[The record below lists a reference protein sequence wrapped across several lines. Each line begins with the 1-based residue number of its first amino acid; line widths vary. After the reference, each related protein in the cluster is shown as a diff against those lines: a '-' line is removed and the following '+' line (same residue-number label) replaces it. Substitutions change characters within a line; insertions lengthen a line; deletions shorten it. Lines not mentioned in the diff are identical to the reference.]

1 MILNDQKIQ
10 NLNTITHDGKVL
22 FFGTD
27 SSGRGTCITLG
38 AGRAAFESAARGDVY
53 RTTYWFQIGGLK
65 MADIDRLS
73 ERLVD
78 LAERFADVT
87 DAAQGRGNR
96 QGGIRARWFVVP
108 AAAAG
113 VYMLGASGSLRRQA
127 GNVAKQAKDRASD
140 LPTRSTGKTRSRSRR
155 TTQTSSAR

>member
-1 MILNDQKIQ
+1 
-10 NLNTITHDGKVL
+10 
-22 FFGTD
+22 
-27 SSGRGTCITLG
+27 
-38 AGRAAFESAARGDVY
+38 
-53 RTTYWFQIGGLK
+53 
-65 MADIDRLS
+65 MADMDRFS

-113 VYMLGASGSLRRQA
+113 IYMVGASGSLRRQA
-127 GNVAKQAKDRASD
+127 GNVAKQAKDRAAD
-140 LPTRSTGKTRSRSRR
+140 LPDDLMSRVHRATRKTTTSGARSNGRSTTRSTTRARNRRR
-155 TTQTSSAR
+155 TTQASSAR

>member
-1 MILNDQKIQ
+1 MGVLNG
-10 NLNTITHDGKVL
+10 LRRERH
-22 FFGTD
+22 
-27 SSGRGTCITLG
+27 GRGLKLRT
-38 AGRAAFESAARGDVY
+38 GR
-53 RTTYWFQIGGLK
+53 GLL
-65 MADIDRLS
+65 MADMDRFS

-113 VYMLGASGSLRRQA
+113 IYMLGASGSVRRQA
-127 GNVAKQAKDRASD
+127 GNVAKQAKDRAAD
-140 LPTRSTGKTRSRSRR
+140 LPDDLMSRVHRATRKTTTSGARSNGRSTKRSTTRARSRR
-155 TTQTSSAR
+155 RTAQTSSAR

>member
-1 MILNDQKIQ
+1 
-10 NLNTITHDGKVL
+10 
-22 FFGTD
+22 
-27 SSGRGTCITLG
+27 
-38 AGRAAFESAARGDVY
+38 
-53 RTTYWFQIGGLK
+53 
-65 MADIDRLS
+65 MADIDRFS

-96 QGGIRARWFVVP
+96 QGGIRPRWFLLP

-113 VYMLGASGSLRRQA
+113 VYLLGASGSLRRQA
-127 GNVAKQAKDRASD
+127 GNVAKQAKDRAAD
-140 LPTRSTGKTRSRSRR
+140 LPDDLMSRVHKATRKTTTSGARSNGRSTTRSTGRTRRRRRR

>member
-1 MILNDQKIQ
+1 
-10 NLNTITHDGKVL
+10 
-22 FFGTD
+22 
-27 SSGRGTCITLG
+27 
-38 AGRAAFESAARGDVY
+38 
-53 RTTYWFQIGGLK
+53 
-65 MADIDRLS
+65 MADMDTFS

-113 VYMLGASGSLRRQA
+113 IYMLGASGSVRRQA
-127 GNVAKQAKDRASD
+127 GNVAKQAKDRAAD
-140 LPTRSTGKTRSRSRR
+140 LPDDLMSRVHRATRKTTTSGARSNGRSTTKSTTRARSRR
-155 TTQTSSAR
+155 RTAQTSSAR

>member
-1 MILNDQKIQ
+1 
-10 NLNTITHDGKVL
+10 
-22 FFGTD
+22 
-27 SSGRGTCITLG
+27 
-38 AGRAAFESAARGDVY
+38 
-53 RTTYWFQIGGLK
+53 
-65 MADIDRLS
+65 MAEMDRFS

-113 VYMLGASGSLRRQA
+113 IYMLGASGSVRRQA
-127 GNVAKQAKDRASD
+127 GNVAKQAKDRAAD
-140 LPTRSTGKTRSRSRR
+140 LPDDLMSRVHRATRKTTTSGARSSGRSTTRSTTRARSRR
-155 TTQTSSAR
+155 RTAQTSSAR

>member
-1 MILNDQKIQ
+1 
-10 NLNTITHDGKVL
+10 
-22 FFGTD
+22 
-27 SSGRGTCITLG
+27 
-38 AGRAAFESAARGDVY
+38 
-53 RTTYWFQIGGLK
+53 
-65 MADIDRLS
+65 MADIDRFS

-96 QGGIRARWFVVP
+96 QGGMRPRWFLLP

-113 VYMLGASGSLRRQA
+113 MFLLGASGSLRRQA
-127 GNVAKQAKDRASD
+127 GNVAKQARDRVGD
-140 LPTRSTGKTRSRSRR
+140 LPEDLMSRVHQATRKPTTARSNGRSTSRSTRRTRSRRRR

>member
-1 MILNDQKIQ
+1 VGVLNG
-10 NLNTITHDGKVL
+10 LRRERH
-22 FFGTD
+22 
-27 SSGRGTCITLG
+27 GRGLKLRT
-38 AGRAAFESAARGDVY
+38 GR
-53 RTTYWFQIGGLK
+53 GLL
-65 MADIDRLS
+65 MADMDRFS

-113 VYMLGASGSLRRQA
+113 IYMLGASGSVRRQA
-127 GNVAKQAKDRASD
+127 GNVAKQAKDRAAD
-140 LPTRSTGKTRSRSRR
+140 LPDDLMSRVHRATRKTPTSGARSNGRSTTKSTTRARSRR
-155 TTQTSSAR
+155 RTAQTSSAR

>member
-1 MILNDQKIQ
+1 
-10 NLNTITHDGKVL
+10 
-22 FFGTD
+22 
-27 SSGRGTCITLG
+27 
-38 AGRAAFESAARGDVY
+38 
-53 RTTYWFQIGGLK
+53 
-65 MADIDRLS
+65 MADMDRFS

-113 VYMLGASGSLRRQA
+113 IYMLGASGSVRRQA
-127 GNVAKQAKDRASD
+127 GNVAKQAKDRAAD
-140 LPTRSTGKTRSRSRR
+140 LPDDLMSRVHRATRKTTTRGTRSNGRSTTRSTTRARSRR
-155 TTQTSSAR
+155 RTAQTSSAR

>member
-1 MILNDQKIQ
+1 
-10 NLNTITHDGKVL
+10 
-22 FFGTD
+22 
-27 SSGRGTCITLG
+27 
-38 AGRAAFESAARGDVY
+38 
-53 RTTYWFQIGGLK
+53 
-65 MADIDRLS
+65 MADMDRFS

-78 LAERFADVT
+78 LAERLADVT

-113 VYMLGASGSLRRQA
+113 IYMLGASGSLRRQA
-127 GNVAKQAKDRASD
+127 GNVAKQAKDRAAD
-140 LPTRSTGKTRSRSRR
+140 LPDDLMGRVHHATRKTTTSGTRSNGRSTTKSTTRARSRRR

>member
-1 MILNDQKIQ
+1 
-10 NLNTITHDGKVL
+10 
-22 FFGTD
+22 
-27 SSGRGTCITLG
+27 
-38 AGRAAFESAARGDVY
+38 
-53 RTTYWFQIGGLK
+53 

-140 LPTRSTGKTRSRSRR
+140 LPDDLMSRVHRATRKTPTSRAGSNGRSTTRSTGRTRSRSRR
-155 TTQTSSAR
+155 TAQTSSAR

>member
-1 MILNDQKIQ
+1 
-10 NLNTITHDGKVL
+10 
-22 FFGTD
+22 
-27 SSGRGTCITLG
+27 
-38 AGRAAFESAARGDVY
+38 
-53 RTTYWFQIGGLK
+53 
-65 MADIDRLS
+65 MAEMDRFS

-113 VYMLGASGSLRRQA
+113 IYMVGASGSLRRQA
-127 GNVAKQAKDRASD
+127 GNVAKQAKDRAAD
-140 LPTRSTGKTRSRSRR
+140 LPDDLMSRVHRATRKTTTSGARSNGRSTTRSTTRARNRRR

>member
-1 MILNDQKIQ
+1 
-10 NLNTITHDGKVL
+10 
-22 FFGTD
+22 
-27 SSGRGTCITLG
+27 
-38 AGRAAFESAARGDVY
+38 
-53 RTTYWFQIGGLK
+53 
-65 MADIDRLS
+65 MADIDTFS

-113 VYMLGASGSLRRQA
+113 IYMLGASGSLRRQA
-127 GNVAKQAKDRASD
+127 GNVAKQAKDRAAD
-140 LPTRSTGKTRSRSRR
+140 LPDDLMSRVHRATRKTTTSGARSNGRSTTRSTERSRTQRR
-155 TTQTSSAR
+155 KTQTSSAR

>member
-1 MILNDQKIQ
+1 
-10 NLNTITHDGKVL
+10 
-22 FFGTD
+22 
-27 SSGRGTCITLG
+27 
-38 AGRAAFESAARGDVY
+38 
-53 RTTYWFQIGGLK
+53 
-65 MADIDRLS
+65 MADMDRFS

-113 VYMLGASGSLRRQA
+113 IYMVGANGSLRRQA
-127 GNVAKQAKDRASD
+127 GNVAKQAKDRAAD
-140 LPTRSTGKTRSRSRR
+140 LPDDLMSRVHRATRKTTTSGARSNGRSTTKSTTRARSRR
-155 TTQTSSAR
+155 RTAQTSSAR

>member
-1 MILNDQKIQ
+1 
-10 NLNTITHDGKVL
+10 
-22 FFGTD
+22 
-27 SSGRGTCITLG
+27 
-38 AGRAAFESAARGDVY
+38 
-53 RTTYWFQIGGLK
+53 
-65 MADIDRLS
+65 MADMDRFS

-113 VYMLGASGSLRRQA
+113 IYMVGASGSLRRQA
-127 GNVAKQAKDRASD
+127 GNVAKQAKDRAAD
-140 LPTRSTGKTRSRSRR
+140 LPDDLMSRVHRATRKTTTSGARSNGRSTSRSTTRARNRRR

>member
-1 MILNDQKIQ
+1 
-10 NLNTITHDGKVL
+10 
-22 FFGTD
+22 
-27 SSGRGTCITLG
+27 
-38 AGRAAFESAARGDVY
+38 
-53 RTTYWFQIGGLK
+53 
-65 MADIDRLS
+65 MADMDRFS

-113 VYMLGASGSLRRQA
+113 IYMVGASGSLRRQA
-127 GNVAKQAKDRASD
+127 GNVAKQAKDRAAD
-140 LPTRSTGKTRSRSRR
+140 LPDDLMSRVHRATRKTTTSGARSNGRSTARSTTRARNRRR

>member
-1 MILNDQKIQ
+1 
-10 NLNTITHDGKVL
+10 
-22 FFGTD
+22 
-27 SSGRGTCITLG
+27 
-38 AGRAAFESAARGDVY
+38 
-53 RTTYWFQIGGLK
+53 
-65 MADIDRLS
+65 MADIDRFS

-96 QGGIRARWFVVP
+96 QGGLRARWFVLP

-127 GNVAKQAKDRASD
+127 GNVAKQAKDRAAD
-140 LPTRSTGKTRSRSRR
+140 LPDDLMSRVHRATRKSTTSKAGSNGRSTTRSTGRTRSRRR
-155 TTQTSSAR
+155 RQAQTTSAR

>member
-1 MILNDQKIQ
+1 
-10 NLNTITHDGKVL
+10 
-22 FFGTD
+22 
-27 SSGRGTCITLG
+27 
-38 AGRAAFESAARGDVY
+38 
-53 RTTYWFQIGGLK
+53 
-65 MADIDRLS
+65 MADIDRFS

-96 QGGIRARWFVVP
+96 QGGLRARWFVLP

-127 GNVAKQAKDRASD
+127 GNVAKQAKDRAAD
-140 LPTRSTGKTRSRSRR
+140 LPDDLMSRVHRATRKSTTSKAGSNGRSTTRSTGRTRSRRRR
-155 TTQTSSAR
+155 TAQTSSAR

>member
-1 MILNDQKIQ
+1 
-10 NLNTITHDGKVL
+10 
-22 FFGTD
+22 
-27 SSGRGTCITLG
+27 
-38 AGRAAFESAARGDVY
+38 
-53 RTTYWFQIGGLK
+53 
-65 MADIDRLS
+65 MADIDTFS

-113 VYMLGASGSLRRQA
+113 IYMVGASGSLRRQA
-127 GNVAKQAKDRASD
+127 GNVAKQAKDRAAD
-140 LPTRSTGKTRSRSRR
+140 LPDDLMSRVHRATRKTTTSGARSNGRSTARSTTRARNRRR

>member
-1 MILNDQKIQ
+1 
-10 NLNTITHDGKVL
+10 
-22 FFGTD
+22 
-27 SSGRGTCITLG
+27 
-38 AGRAAFESAARGDVY
+38 
-53 RTTYWFQIGGLK
+53 

-96 QGGIRARWFVVP
+96 QGGIRARWLVVP

-140 LPTRSTGKTRSRSRR
+140 LPDDLMSRVHRATRKTPTSRAGSNGRSTTRSTSRTRSRSRR
-155 TTQTSSAR
+155 TTQSSSAR

>member
-1 MILNDQKIQ
+1 
-10 NLNTITHDGKVL
+10 
-22 FFGTD
+22 
-27 SSGRGTCITLG
+27 
-38 AGRAAFESAARGDVY
+38 
-53 RTTYWFQIGGLK
+53 
-65 MADIDRLS
+65 MADIDTFS

-113 VYMLGASGSLRRQA
+113 IYMLGASGSLRRQA
-127 GNVAKQAKDRASD
+127 GNVAKQAKDRAAD
-140 LPTRSTGKTRSRSRR
+140 LPDDLMSRVHRATRKTTTGGARSNGRSTTRSTGRSRTQRR
-155 TTQTSSAR
+155 KTQTSSAR

>member
-1 MILNDQKIQ
+1 
-10 NLNTITHDGKVL
+10 
-22 FFGTD
+22 
-27 SSGRGTCITLG
+27 
-38 AGRAAFESAARGDVY
+38 
-53 RTTYWFQIGGLK
+53 

-96 QGGIRARWFVVP
+96 QGIRARWFVVP

-140 LPTRSTGKTRSRSRR
+140 LPDDLMSRVHRATRKTPTSRAGSNGRSTTRSTSRTRSRSRR
-155 TTQTSSAR
+155 TTQSSSAR